1 MSTRQGIKDD
11 IMKTSRL
18 LLAATTLLTFVASP
32 LLAAEPGTWKLR
44 AGVGTVAPESNN
56 LTTDLGG
63 DTLVIDVDDG
73 TALTLSATYMFT
85 EHWAFDIL
93 ASSPFS
99 HDITATV
106 IASVDPGFSTN
117 PVKIAETKHL
127 PPTFSVQYHFMPDGQ
142 FQPFVGLGVNWTTF
156 FDTKVDPALAAGGIT
171 GLDLDDSFGIAAQ
184 IGADLMLS
192 DRWLVNL
199 DVRWINIETDAALSG
214 EAFAPATKVDIGTV
228 TIDPWVYAVNVGYS
242 F

>member
-1 MSTRQGIKDD
+1 MLRAQHFNEYPQGNKDD
-11 IMKTSRL
+11 IMKTSKL
-18 LLAATTLLTFVASP
+18 LLAVVTLLTFVASP
-32 LLAAEPGTWKLR
+32 LLAAEPGTWKIR
-44 AGVGTVAPESNN
+44 AGVGTVAPDSNN
-56 LTTDLGG
+56 LTTELGG

-93 ASSPFS
+93 AASPFS
-99 HDITATV
+99 HDITT
-106 IASVDPGFSTN
+106 GG
-117 PVKIAETKHL
+117 VKIAETKHL
-127 PPTFSVQYHFMPDGQ
+127 PPTFSVQYHFMPDAK

-171 GLDLDDSFGIAAQ
+171 DLDLDDSFGLGAQ
-184 IGADLMLS
+184 IGADLMLT
-192 DRWLVNL
+192 DKWLINL
-199 DVRWINIETDAALSG
+199 DVRWISIESDAALSG

-228 TIDPWVYAVNVGYS
+228 KIDPWVYAINVGYS